1 MPRATR
7 SITHYRIGFV
17 FTPGSLFVAEDAD
30 RFNRGEIAC
39 SESFHVYR
47 RKATS
52 RRRCIRVIRK
62 WTTSLFHLHGART
75 DNVGWKSKCEVV
87 RGNTSELARG
97 RKLDTTERGACREYR
112 GFVDFLS
119 REGLTNRSAAVS
131 SPWPV
136 FFVSLTGSP
145 ALFFFSA
152 SLIRSRN
159 PTLTSS
165 RLLHSLIYPS
175 HWSVMDAPPAPSS
188 FSGALSRRHGF
199 PFATTSFSLVLR
211 Q

>member
-7 SITHYRIGFV
+7 SITHYLIGFV
-17 FTPGSLFVAEDAD
+17 FTPGSLFVVEDVD

-39 SESFHVYR
+39 SESFRVYR

-52 RRRCIRVIRK
+52 RRPCIRVVRK

-75 DNVGWKSKCEVV
+75 NNAGWKSKCEVV
-87 RGNTSELARG
+87 RGNTPELARG
-97 RKLDTTERGACREYR
+97 RKLDTTERRACREYR

-131 SPWPV
+131 SQRPA
-136 FFVSLTGSP
+136 FFVSLTGFP

-152 SLIRSRN
+152 S
-159 PTLTSS
+159 
-165 RLLHSLIYPS
+165 H
-175 HWSVMDAPPAPSS
+175 
-188 FSGALSRRHGF
+188 
-199 PFATTSFSLVLR
+199 PFAQPNFDFLAVTSFLNLPLPLVGHGRFSCTILFLRSPFSPTRLSFRRNVVLPRLR